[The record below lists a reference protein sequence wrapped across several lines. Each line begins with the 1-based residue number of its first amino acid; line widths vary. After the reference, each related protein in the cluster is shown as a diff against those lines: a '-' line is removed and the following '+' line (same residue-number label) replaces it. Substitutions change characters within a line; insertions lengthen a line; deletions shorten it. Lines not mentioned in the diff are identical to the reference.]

1 MNTKLLQLR
10 NTWEKKKPTF
20 IRQDAQKA
28 IRLKNKHH
36 WRKPEGMH
44 SKMRKK
50 LRSVR
55 RQPSIGFSSP
65 RAVRF
70 LTTEGYKVIM
80 VQNVAQLASI
90 TEPITISGTVGLRK
104 KIEIVKKAKE
114 KKLKVLNVKDLD
126 KFLADAEAQL
136 KQRKEATKS
145 KLSSKQQKKQELIKK
160 AEEKEKEAKK
170 EQKEETPEEK
180 EKQAKE
186 EKKKI
191 LEHK

>member
-10 NTWEKKKPTF
+10 NTWKKKKPTF

-65 RAVRF
+65 REVRG
-70 LTTEGYKVIM
+70 LTTEGFRVIM
-80 VQNVAQLASI
+80 VHNVAQLATI
-90 TEPITISGTVGLRK
+90 TEPITIASTVGLRK
-104 KIEIVKKAKE
+104 KVEIVKKAKE
-114 KKLKVLNVKDLD
+114 KKLRVLNVKDLD
-126 KFLADAEAQL
+126 KFLAETEKEL
-136 KQRKEATKS
+136 KQRKEAKKSTLTK
-145 KLSSKQQKKQELIKK
+145 KEQKKQELLKK

-170 EQKEETPEEK
+170 AEEK
-180 EKQAKE
+180 TP
-186 EKKKI
+186 
-191 LEHK
+191 